1 MEIEFA
7 ARLRKKRETSPSA
20 KRYYI
25 YQEYL
30 IHQVLF
36 EELCITILSL

>member
-7 ARLRKKRETSPSA
+7 ARLRKRETSLSA

-36 EELCITILSL
+36 EELCIIILSL